1 MLNISIIRRGHL
13 RSQRN
18 QSYWKHQKG
27 PNCFLLMEKQSLPLV
42 SSLIKTCF
50 LADQNIRNGISE
62 EVSIPEE
69 FSELQKTFIDYKGE
83 VEYAIQTSIGSGS
96 KVVVP
101 PFQV

>member
-1 MLNISIIRRGHL
+1 M
-13 RSQRN
+13 
-18 QSYWKHQKG
+18 KG

-42 SSLIKTCF
+42 TSLIKSCF
-50 LADQNIRNGISE
+50 LADENIRNGSTE
-62 EVSIPEE
+62 EIPVPDE
-69 FSELQKTFIDYKGE
+69 FLELQNTFIDYKGE

>member
-1 MLNISIIRRGHL
+1 MWETL
-13 RSQRN
+13 
-18 QSYWKHQKG
+18 KG

-42 SSLIKTCF
+42 TSLMKTCF
-50 LADQNIRNGISE
+50 LADENIRNGSE
-62 EVSIPEE
+62 EIPVPDE